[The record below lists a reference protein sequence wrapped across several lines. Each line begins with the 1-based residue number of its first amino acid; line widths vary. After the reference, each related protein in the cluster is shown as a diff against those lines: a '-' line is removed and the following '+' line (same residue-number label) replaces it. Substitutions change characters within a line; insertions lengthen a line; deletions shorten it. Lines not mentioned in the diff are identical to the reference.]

1 MPDPSRFAIHAHMAK
16 GDSPPVLAIN
26 DAIGREPEKSGIA
39 SNDVSVFLDRNR
51 KAPVVEVHIN
61 SGGGLATEGI
71 EIFNALR
78 AFPGTVVTINKGWAL
93 SAACLVFAAGERRLM
108 TVGSQLMVHEASLK
122 GVSGNADQ
130 LRRAIEFLEA
140 LNRSAAELMASRAGR
155 STAHVLDLM
164 KQETWFDSDKAI
176 SEGFA
181 TGRSSGQA
189 TMSAS
194 VNLSGYRNVP
204 PAFSQFKSAVSAT
217 AEDRFSVIL

>member
-1 MPDPSRFAIHAHMAK
+1 MAK
-16 GDSPPVLAIN
+16 GDSPPVLAVT
-26 DAIGREPEKSGIA
+26 DAIGRDSERAGIT
-39 SNDVSVFLDRNR
+39 SSDVAAFLERNS
-51 KAPVVEVHIN
+51 KAPTVEVHIN

-78 AFPGTVVTINKGWAL
+78 AFPGTVVTVNKGWAL

-108 TVGSQLMVHEASLK
+108 TVGSQLMVHEASLHK
-122 GVSGNADQ
+122 VSGNADQ

-140 LNRSAAELMASRAGR
+140 LNRSVAELTSTRVGR

-164 KQETWFDSDKAI
+164 KRETWFDSDKAI

-181 TGRSSGQA
+181 TGKSSGQA

-204 PAFSQFKSAVSAT
+204 PAFARFKGAVSAT